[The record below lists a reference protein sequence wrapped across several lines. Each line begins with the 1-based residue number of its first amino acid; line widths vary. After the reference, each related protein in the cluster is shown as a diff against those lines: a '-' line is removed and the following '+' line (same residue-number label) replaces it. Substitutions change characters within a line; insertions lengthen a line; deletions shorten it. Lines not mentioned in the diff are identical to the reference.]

1 MTTTR
6 RSVQERNALTR
17 AIALHIVDDESVIS
31 NEEIVVLGAQ
41 VHDQLQADGWRLVP
55 DPGAEVP
62 A

>member
-55 DPGAEVP
+55 HPGRPRV
-62 A
+62 